1 MADSLRQITGRQLI
15 RLLQKHQF
23 EIARSA
29 RHGVSMRKRLAEGR
43 TIVTV
48 VPDTGEALPRGTLM
62 AILGPKQTR
71 LGRQGLLELIRRDP

>member
-1 MADSLRQITGRQLI
+1 MADSLRQTTGRQLI
-15 RLLQKHQF
+15 RLLQKDGF

-29 RHGVSMRKRLAEGR
+29 RHGLSMRKRLAEGR

-48 VPDTGEALPRGTLM
+48 VPNTGEVLPRGTLM

-71 LGRQGLLELIRRDP
+71 LGRKRLAELIRKDP